1 MFQTEEPDKTPETEL
16 YETEIIDLPDRIQN
30 NSCKDAHHGQEN
42 NTCTRWE
49 FQQINRKYLKGP
61 KITELKNT
69 ITELEISI
77 EGFNSTLDQ
86 EKERISKIRG
96 AKSKR
101 IKKRRKLK
109 VLIGHH

>member
-61 KITELKNT
+61 KNHRTEEYNHWT
-69 ITELEISI
+69 
-77 EGFNSTLDQ
+77 GNFN
-86 EKERISKIRG
+86 RG
-96 AKSKR
+96 
-101 IKKRRKLK
+101 
-109 VLIGHH
+109 VQ